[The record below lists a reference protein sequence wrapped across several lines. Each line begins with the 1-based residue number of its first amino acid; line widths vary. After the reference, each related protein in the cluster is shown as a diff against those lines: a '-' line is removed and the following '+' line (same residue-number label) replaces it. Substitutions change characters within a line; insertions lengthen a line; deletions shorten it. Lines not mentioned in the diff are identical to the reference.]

1 MCCGFDC
8 CRGKAESAEPAEI
21 DMLTVAMRS
30 KNCTL
35 LAAVLAILCI
45 ITVYIY
51 IYIYKLYIY
60 IYTQLCY
67 IIQLSLDM
75 IHMIICFCGYRHQN
89 HSKPPLPWTLEG
101 QGLDNIAGIERV
113 LAILAP
119 QRFAI
124 PEISCWRVT
133 GLMLNAQAKSLSG
146 AVPTSSLSISRMFTN
161 FLQHALDD

>member
-51 IYIYKLYIY
+51 IYKLYIY
-60 IYTQLCY
+60 IYIHIVMLY
-67 IIQLSLDM
+67 YSIIIRYDSYDYLFLWIQT
-75 IHMIICFCGYRHQN
+75 
-89 HSKPPLPWTLEG
+89 SKP
-101 QGLDNIAGIERV
+101 
-113 LAILAP
+113 
-119 QRFAI
+119 F
-124 PEISCWRVT
+124 
-133 GLMLNAQAKSLSG
+133 K
-146 AVPTSSLSISRMFTN
+146 TSF
-161 FLQHALDD
+161 ALDSGGLGT